1 MTLMTNTLLSATFPY
16 DFFTYGSVSSATN
29 KYMDVARATESTNL
43 VCSYAH
49 TGSHA
54 DNLAASCKM
63 FVRVKPEAPDTTNT
77 NDMSPTDQSALSE
90 MLSHHLIELFQQLKI
105 YKDSTSSDRDTRLHN
120 YLDEKLGEINN
131 RDMIDDVVR
140 SLNRNDHKNQFHS
153 KKNQLITLMAK
164 NTNISNKYNRV
175 WFYHYVSLITAC
187 MYAAG
192 ITSLYIYGKYYVKKT
207 EDKKTVFYLL
217 LFTSLIVLL
226 LSAVVHAYS
235 IFTKKHYET
244 FTTGSLQ
251 DKVMDLVDKLPS
263 HVELYTFLNENLQGE
278 LRNRMTIMNS
288 MNKEFDIMNY
298 SSVRK
303 FQSTNYGVN
312 RLYHNMKYI
321 KYGFVVFSIIG
332 LLGGLNI
339 RTYVLLNNTSIING
353 LPITNGAFWAITS
366 IILVFSM
373 LIVGLQERQNMSRR
387 QYNWNKIYWLIK
399 NNEDNMPKCNN

>member
-1 MTLMTNTLLSATFPY
+1 MTDTLLSATFPY
-16 DFFTYGSVSSATN
+16 DFFTYDSVSSATN
-29 KYMDVARATESTNL
+29 KYLGVARATESTNL
-43 VCSYAH
+43 VCSG
-49 TGSHA
+49 TD
-54 DNLAASCKM
+54 DNLAASCNM
-63 FVRVKPEAPDTTNT
+63 FVRVKPEAPATSDTSN
-77 NDMSPTDQSALSE
+77 MSPSDQSALSE
-90 MLSHHLIELFQQLKI
+90 MLSHHLIELFQQLRI
-105 YKDSTSSDRDTRLHN
+105 HDDSTNSTLED
-120 YLDEKLGEINN
+120 YLNTKLEEINN

-192 ITSLYIYGKYYVKKT
+192 IMSLYMYGKYYVKKT

-244 FTTGSLQ
+244 FTTDSLQ
-251 DKVMDLVDKLPS
+251 EKVMDLVEKLPS

-339 RTYVLLNNTSIING
+339 RTYVLLNNTSTING